1 MNMGNSSE
9 GPVPLREGTV
19 LDERY
24 AVGRVLGRGGFGLT
38 YAVEDLARGTP
49 AVVKEL
55 APLGSR
61 RGSYDEIE
69 FAGLGPAASQRL
81 RHQFT
86 AEARQLQ
93 RVRVP
98 RVPQFRSVFHEH
110 QTAYYATDYIR
121 GAKPLSEFV
130 GGQARLEPAF
140 VESLLLMLM
149 ETLGG
154 LHDHGILHRDVKPSN
169 VLLAPSGEP
178 YLVDFGSARQ
188 WHADLTAAHAVQ
200 FTPGYAPLEQLLEQ
214 GRRGPATDLYGLG
227 ATIYALLA
235 GSPPVG
241 AVERADGAVLVPLAM
256 ARPDVTTRLA
266 AAIERLLEL
275 HMEDR
280 PQSVKEL
287 GEILSADGYERE
299 DSNKVRELDS
309 KRRRLRQFRYDAMQC
324 PSCGDVLESPTALPA
339 RTCPVCRDGSIRNR
353 RNEEMLCPSCRG
365 GILSK
370 VDNRG
375 PLHYCPSCKIGRMA
389 RVGRFRFRKPKEW
402 RCEACKFVLV
412 ASDGGASDAD
422 GRVQS
427 WQEWRE
433 QSGRGERG
441 VGCDA
446 CLAQFDVTPDGRWLR
461 VSQDLLGDGWSR
473 LYPDEW
479 ARVATGL
486 APDAGNAYCEACESD
501 FFVADGYLTLLT
513 DPVSDPYGF
522 AGNYC
527 GELIAVADLP
537 YFAVGKESGRPGLVC
552 ASCGTEFDE
561 GEDGLTLVRSPHAR
575 LRRQLN
581 ESLSLEDWHR
591 TAQDL
596 PQAGHEE
603 ELAEDIEDAL
613 SEAYVLGEIDFDPRD
628 RDLIWRGTASA
639 VKERR
644 GGAVLGRQQKLVVRA
659 DSLSFGG
666 LLRRRTELVRDI
678 ERLDVDGNRLRIHF
692 VGEEPLWLEV
702 EPVTLTFKLES
713 GRDEVEI
720 GAEQLARRLTRS
732 QATEV

>member
-1 MNMGNSSE
+1 MKSSE
-9 GPVPLREGTV
+9 GPVALREGTV

-55 APLGSR
+55 APLGSV
-61 RGSYDEIE
+61 RGSSDEIE

-93 RVRVP
+93 RVRIP

-130 GGQARLEPAF
+130 GGQARLEPTF
-140 VESLLLMLM
+140 VESLLLLLM

-227 ATIYALLA
+227 ATTYALLA
-235 GSPPVG
+235 GYPPTS
-241 AVERADGAVLVPLAM
+241 AVERADGAALVSLSSV
-256 ARPDVTTRLA
+256 RPDVPTRLA
-266 AAIERLLEL
+266 RAIERLLEL
-275 HMEDR
+275 HLEDR
-280 PQSVKEL
+280 PQSVAEL
-287 GEILSADGYERE
+287 REILSADGFTRE

-324 PSCGDVLESPTALPA
+324 PSCGDVLETPTALPV
-339 RTCPVCRDGSIRNR
+339 RTCPVCRDGLIRKR
-353 RNEEMLCPSCRG
+353 RIEEMSCPSCRG

-375 PLHYCPSCKIGRMA
+375 PLHYCPSCKRGRMA

-402 RCEACKFVLV
+402 KCEGCGFVLV
-412 ASDGGASDAD
+412 ESGGGATDAD

-433 QSGRGERG
+433 QSGRQERG

-446 CLAQFDVTPDGRWLR
+446 CLAQFDVMPDGRWLR
-461 VSQDLLGDGWSR
+461 VSQDLLGDGWTR
-473 LYPDEW
+473 LLPDEW
-479 ARVATGL
+479 ARVAAGL
-486 APDAGNAYCEACESD
+486 SPDAGNAYCEACESD

-527 GELIAVADLP
+527 GELIAEADLP
-537 YFAVGKESGRPGLVC
+537 YFAVGKESGRTGMVC
-552 ASCGTEFDE
+552 TCCGTEFDSD
-561 GEDGLTLVRSPHAR
+561 GEGLTLVRSPHAR
-575 LRRQLN
+575 LRRQLR
-581 ESLSLEDWHR
+581 ECYSLEDWHR

-596 PQAGHEE
+596 PQAGHEG

-613 SEAYVLGEIDFDPRD
+613 AEAWVLGEVDFDPRD
-628 RDLIWRGTASA
+628 RDLVWRGEAA
-639 VKERR
+639 EVKERR
-644 GGAVLGRQQKLVVRA
+644 GGAVVGRRRKLVVRS
-659 DSLSFGG
+659 DTISFGG
-666 LLRRRTELVRDI
+666 LLRRRTELVRDV
-678 ERLDVDGNRLRIHF
+678 ERIDVDGDRLRIHLL
-692 VGEEPLWLEV
+692 GEAPWELELD
-702 EPVTLTFKLES
+702 PVTLTFRLES
-713 GRDEVEI
+713 GKDEVEI
-720 GAEQLARRLTRS
+720 GAEQLARRLTRG
-732 QATEV
+732 QASAV